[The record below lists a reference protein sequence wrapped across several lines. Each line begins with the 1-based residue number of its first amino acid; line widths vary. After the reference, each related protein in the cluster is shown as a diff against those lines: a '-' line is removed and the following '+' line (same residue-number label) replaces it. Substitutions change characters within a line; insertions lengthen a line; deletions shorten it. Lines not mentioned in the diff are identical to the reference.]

1 MSLCARSTGVGRQET
16 SCGTARTARPP
27 PPPAATAVPPV
38 LRRPRRLRFTA
49 AVGAL
54 GVAAAL
60 VLTAAGPASADDDPV
75 GGLTGQLERQ
85 VGKAAAGV
93 TGGVTGRRSTAQR
106 PSSPPPAPSSQDEA
120 PGNEIADPTTPDHG
134 GSTLAD
140 AQMDGESVLTAGQTR
155 SDVDD
160 DDSTRAS
167 STLLSLGGQRLVFAD
182 ADSEGDQSDSQS
194 GPEDLGCTESEGQI
208 CLGLLYADANA
219 TDDGDTSHSESN
231 TGVLVACFGDS
242 EESEESDPEPQQCE
256 GPIGAGV
263 AQSASQADRDQRSG
277 RTTASSETGL
287 LVTCLGYDGESCALE
302 AAALYSEGESDS
314 GGATS
319 SASRDSG
326 LVLVGAGGDE
336 IVDLD
341 TPAPLTELP
350 IDCDSLVCAYLD
362 QGETYLGDGIAGH
375 AQEALRLQTFG
386 LPTLLP
392 GGDELPVFSLVLGR
406 SETLVHNDGGEPE
419 VAGAE
424 GEPEIRGAE
433 ANRAPAV
440 IAGARGGLPNTGG
453 PGLGLLAVGLL
464 ALGSGSLLVAGRR
477 TRLTGA

>member
-1 MSLCARSTGVGRQET
+1 MRQRADSTTTPGSGRPTRAERTPRGARQ
-16 SCGTARTARPP
+16 
-27 PPPAATAVPPV
+27 
-38 LRRPRRLRFTA
+38 PRRVRFTA

-54 GVAAAL
+54 GVAVAL
-60 VLTAAGPASADDDPV
+60 VLTAAGPASADPV
-75 GGLTGQLERQ
+75 GDLAGQLERQ
-85 VGKAAAGV
+85 VGKAAQGV
-93 TGGVTGRRSTAQR
+93 TGGVGGRRSTAQR

-120 PGNEIADPTTPDHG
+120 PGNEVVDPTTPDHG

-140 AQMDGESVLTAGQTR
+140 AQLGGESVLTAGRTR

-167 STLLSLGGQRLVFAD
+167 STLLALGGQRLIFAD

-194 GPEDLGCTESEGQI
+194 GPADLGCDESEGQI

-219 TDDGDTSHSESN
+219 TDDGTTSHSESN
-231 TGVLVACFGDS
+231 TGVLVACLGS
-242 EESEESDPEPQQCE
+242 GQQGPTPQQCD

-263 AQSASQADRDQRSG
+263 AQSGSRADRDQASG

-287 LVTCLGYDGESCALE
+287 LVTCLGYDGETCALE
-302 AAALYSEGESDS
+302 VAAVHSEGESDS

-319 SASRDSG
+319 SASRDSS
-326 LVLVGAGGDE
+326 LVLVGAGDDE
-336 IVDLD
+336 ILNLRAPAFLD
-341 TPAPLTELP
+341 EIPVG
-350 IDCDSLVCAYLD
+350 CDSLVCVYRD

-392 GGDELPVFSLVLGR
+392 GMGEVPMFSLLVGR
-406 SETLVHNDGGEPE
+406 SETLVHNDGGEPGV
-419 VAGAE
+419 VAGAD
-424 GEPEIRGAE
+424 GDAVVRGAE

-440 IAGARGGLPNTGG
+440 VAGARGGLPNTGG

-464 ALGSGSLLVAGRR
+464 ALGSGSLLVGGRR
-477 TRLTGA
+477 LRVTGLAGLTGV